1 MTPSR
6 ATHRARRS
14 RDRSSGRLVWL
25 AALTFVVSFS
35 SGMTGPVF
43 PLHAQALGATYEQ
56 IGIVSAAGSLIH
68 AGFASRAGHLADMLG
83 HDLMFLLSSLAI
95 VLSTTAYLFSRTL
108 FLAGLGKAL
117 DSLFIASY
125 WPALESASHSSGSAA
140 GHSLGVVYTVYP
152 MATFAAS
159 AATGWLAGRLGYRAS
174 FAAALFGG
182 AAAVVGISV
191 GLSRR
196 HKLDVRDG
204 NSASWAGRHPR
215 PRGERSPRSA
225 RLLPG
230 SRLRFAAALTACFTY
245 CVLVGEVFTFVP
257 LLAEARGLRVELVGL
272 LVGIFWLG
280 RTATSLP
287 AGMLADRAGAHV
299 VLVPAFI
306 VGCIGSAVAAGASKP
321 LVMFVGVAMMGLCAG
336 AVAPVAMVLGAQC
349 VDPHSHGWALGLC
362 ETFCGIGFISTGL
375 VGGVLAGRYGLAVP
389 FAVGAA
395 VCISVALGLALAS
408 KRERSR

>member
-1 MTPSR
+1 VIP
-6 ATHRARRS
+6 
-14 RDRSSGRLVWL
+14 DRGLAWL
-25 AALTFVVSFS
+25 AVLTFVVSFS

-56 IGIVSAAGSLIH
+56 IGMVSAAGSLIH
-68 AGFASRAGHLADMLG
+68 AGFASGAGRLADQLG

-95 VLSTTAYLFSRTL
+95 VLSTTAYFFSRTL
-108 FLAGLGKAL
+108 LLAGLGKAL

-125 WPALESASHSSGSAA
+125 WPALESASHSSGSSA

-152 MATFAAS
+152 AATFAAS

-174 FAAALFGG
+174 FAAALVGG
-182 AAAVVGISV
+182 VVAVVGVSI
-191 GLSRR
+191 GLGRR
-196 HKLDVRDG
+196 RKLD
-204 NSASWAGRHPR
+204 AGCGDATARIGR
-215 PRGERSPRSA
+215 RLRLRGERPKGGA

-230 SRLRFAAALTACFTY
+230 SSLRFAAALTACFTY

-272 LVGIFWLG
+272 LVGAFWLG

-287 AGMLADRAGAHV
+287 AGMLADRVGVDV
-299 VLVPAFI
+299 VLIPAFI
-306 VGCIGSAVAAGASKP
+306 AGGIGSAMVAWPATP
-321 LVMFVGVAMMGLCAG
+321 LVMFAGVTMMGLCSG

-349 VDPHSHGWALGLC
+349 VDAGSHGWALGLC

-389 FAVGAA
+389 FATGAA
-395 VCISVALGLALAS
+395 VCIIVALGLALAPGRGPS
-408 KRERSR
+408 S